1 IAIAPGT
8 YNLTSTLYLDVNDLT
23 LRGATNN
30 RKDVT
35 LVGKGMTNGNYGA
48 VRFGV
53 WTNAQRITIANLTIR
68 DVYEHHIILNPGA
81 DAPRIYNVRLVDAG
95 SQFIKANPDI
105 GGGGIDNGRIEYSVL
120 EHSTIAPDAYT
131 GGVDVLG

>member
-1 IAIAPGT
+1 MDCFRSLWRFVWLFVAAASVI
-8 YNLTSTLYLDVNDLT
+8 TSTP
-23 LRGATNN
+23 
-30 RKDVT
+30 

-81 DAPRIYNVRLVDAG
+81 ESPRIYNVRLVDAG
-95 SQFIKANPDI
+95 SQFIKANL
-105 GGGGIDNGRIEYSVL
+105 DNAG
-120 EHSTIAPDAYT
+120 
-131 GGVDVLG
+131 GGVDDGRVEYSTLEYSNAAPDYYRYSLA